1 MKLGY
6 KLIVEVVE
14 SMIWSQTQKFI
25 VVLIGA
31 LLNAISL
38 NFFLIPA
45 DVYASGFAGISQLVS
60 RITNEY
66 TPFTISTGILL
77 LLLNIPVAILGWRK
91 IGKSFTLYSFI
102 SVLLMSLFLEVLPIK
117 QVSEDLLL
125 NSVFGGV
132 IAALGVGI
140 TLKWG
145 ASTGGLDIIAMIL
158 SRMKD
163 KPVGTYFFMMNA
175 IIILTAGFL
184 FGWEK
189 ALYTLVTLYAS
200 TRVIDAIHTRHVKLT
215 AMIITKKA
223 EDLKKAIHSK
233 LVRGITTVPAKGGF
247 TNEEKDLLLIVIT
260 RYELYDLERII
271 KEVDPNAF
279 TNIVQTTG
287 IFGFFRKD

>member
-1 MKLGY
+1 VK
-6 KLIVEVVE
+6 KA
-14 SMIWSQTQKFI
+14 MIWLQLKKFV

-31 LLNAISL
+31 LLNAIAM

-45 DVYASGFAGISQLVS
+45 DVYASGFVGIAQLVS
-60 RITNEY
+60 RITIEY
-66 TPFTISTGILL
+66 TPFTISTGTLL
-77 LLLNIPVAILGWRK
+77 LILNIPVAILGWK
-91 IGKSFTLYSFI
+91 LIGKSFTLYSFI
-102 SVLLMSLFLEVLPIK
+102 SVILMSVFLEILPIK

-132 IAALGVGI
+132 IAAFGVGI

-158 SRMKD
+158 SQMKD
-163 KPVGTYFFMMNA
+163 KPVGTYFFLMNA
-175 IIILTAGFL
+175 IIILSAGFL

-200 TRVIDAIHTRHVKLT
+200 TRVIDSIHTRHVKLT
-215 AMIITKKA
+215 AMIITNKA
-223 EDLKKAIHSK
+223 EDLKQAIQLK

-247 TNEEKDLLLIVIT
+247 TNEAKELLLVVIT

-287 IFGFFRKD
+287 IFGFFRKN

>member
-1 MKLGY
+1 
-6 KLIVEVVE
+6 
-14 SMIWSQTQKFI
+14 MIWSQIQKFI

-31 LLNAISL
+31 LLNAISM

-45 DVYASGFAGISQLVS
+45 DVYASGFAGVSQLIS
-60 RITNEY
+60 RITIEY
-66 TPFTISTGILL
+66 TPFTISTGTLL

-175 IIILTAGFL
+175 IIILTAGYL